1 MGRSRRSY
9 RKRQSPDR
17 NSSLNRSNPSDLIS
31 WSSSQ
36 APDDKEG
43 DKIYYS
49 PSWNDKKFRR
59 KTFYIRNMKIQLTY
73 YTDHGELAVEIAD
86 RHVPGMNYDHRFRMS
101 SPNTFDEMESLIYMF
116 SVYFGE
122 YPLPKEEWVTAYNP
136 RRGDQDYQYREMPP
150 DFRGTFNEH
159 PRRIV
164 FRGHVFEEL
173 IPIFPQNMSECEKGK
188 GKGKKGKH

>member
-1 MGRSRRSY
+1 MGRSRGSY
-9 RKRQSPDR
+9 RKRQSPER
-17 NSSLNRSNPSDLIS
+17 NSSLNRSKSDLIS

-36 APDDKEG
+36 QPDDKDG
-43 DKIYYS
+43 KNIYYS
-49 PSWNDKKFRR
+49 PSWNDKNFRR
-59 KTFYIRNMKIQLTY
+59 KTFYIRNMKIQMTHY
-73 YTDHGELAVEIAD
+73 NEHGELAVEISD
-86 RHVPGMNYDHRFRMS
+86 RYAPGLNYDHRFRMS

-136 RRGDQDYQYREMPP
+136 RNGDQEYQYREMPP
-150 DFRGTFNEH
+150 DFRGAFNEY

-173 IPIFPQNMSECEKGK
+173 IPSFPQNMTDCDKGK
-188 GKGKKGKH
+188 GKGKKGKP